1 MLDLS
6 FFLCVKDGECP
17 LRFYFL
23 TCANDC
29 RFLLCVHVTA
39 YLCVCVFVLAVEEV
53 FKGSKKGKRRRMEA
67 ALLHPRDLNVS

>member
-1 MLDLS
+1 M
-6 FFLCVKDGECP
+6 CVKDGECP

-39 YLCVCVFVLAVEEV
+39 YLCVCVFVLAIEV